1 MATTPQPDPTQSAG
15 GAPDAGGAPGG
26 ASPQQPS
33 QAPASPTQMMLA
45 KVYMLLKQLA
55 QQDASIA
62 AELAEAGQAIQK
74 AQTKLVTQ
82 PQSQPSG
89 ANPAY

>member
-1 MATTPQPDPTQSAG
+1 
-15 GAPDAGGAPGG
+15 
-26 ASPQQPS
+26 
-33 QAPASPTQMMLA
+33 MMLA